1 MKNLFKRIN
10 ETPINKKEADKQVKE
25 ALSAILSCQ
34 YMRSQEKT
42 LIDDY
47 GEHDDEVTDI
57 LNDSS
62 LHRPR
67 KQKKKNLKKQ

>member
-25 ALSAILSCQ
+25 VLSAILSCQ

-47 GEHDDEVTDI
+47 GEE
-57 LNDSS
+57 
-62 LHRPR
+62 
-67 KQKKKNLKKQ
+67 KKYRD